1 MQLTAG
7 SVRQNYNES
16 VKRLLSNENIF
27 HLMSSAKGTQAYC
40 QQFFHEVLAMV
51 KQLGIPTTSYIRIT
65 SYIINKLNNLN
76 LSAEEIR
83 NLTYQQQT
91 KLLNDDPVLVA
102 RHFKYKVQVFSKEI
116 ALD

>member
-1 MQLTAG
+1 MQLTAE
-7 SVRQNYNES
+7 SVRQNYNEP

-40 QQFFHEVLAMV
+40 QRFLHEVLAMV
-51 KQLGIPTTSYIRIT
+51 KQLVIPTTSYIRIT

-76 LSAEEIR
+76 LSPEEIR

-91 KLLNDDPVLVA
+91 KLHLTYLN
-102 RHFKYKVQVFSKEI
+102 
-116 ALD
+116 